1 MPADAS
7 RDGRAV
13 DDIGYYN
20 PLPNP
25 SAIKIDMDKAR
36 SWIRSGA
43 LPTDR
48 VWKLLEA
55 AQPGFRETL
64 KEVKP
69 AEESAETAAPLAAAK
84 AKPSAKAKA
93 KPAAKAKAKPAAK
106 AKAKP
111 AAKAKAKAKAKSGS
125 KKS

>member
-36 SWIRSGA
+36 TWIRSGA
-43 LPTDR
+43 RPTDR

-55 AQPGFRETL
+55 AEPGFRETL
-64 KEVKP
+64 KVAKP
-69 AEESAETAAPLAAAK
+69 PEESTEKAAPL
-84 AKPSAKAKA
+84 AKA
-93 KPAAKAKAKPAAK
+93 KPAAKAKAKPAARATAKPAAK